1 MAMVWLTSRCGWF
14 FSVKGT
20 IFGQVNAVDR
30 VRWRMGMMCFF
41 FVVGRWYTVYLFF
54 GNIGNNNIFPNDSTS
69 PCHFFKTGL
78 NHFCAIRPED
88 STQCRTMESESF
100 ASRNSFKW
108 CGVAWKFLDKVKC
121 KARGDCHEG
130 FLVILTVDRH
140 GSWCLNWVF
149 SAFFWWGKKAK
160 TVLEPSTTA
169 LKQSLLLH
177 RMPSMNSLRFFI
189 EVWTGDGRVIG
200 LGFVDSQPL
209 QCTTSPKEKPRRVRT
224 A

>member
-1 MAMVWLTSRCGWF
+1 MIFFRWRERFLGRSTQLTESDGEWEWCVCVF
-14 FSVKGT
+14 FLL
-20 IFGQVNAVDR
+20 AVDILYIYFLETLGITTSF
-30 VRWRMGMMCFF
+30 RMI
-41 FVVGRWYTVYLFF
+41 LPAPA
-54 GNIGNNNIFPNDSTS
+54 ILL
-69 PCHFFKTGL
+69 KKGL
-78 NHFCAIRPED
+78 NHFCAIRPEH

-177 RMPSMNSLRFFI
+177 RMPSTNSLRFFI

-209 QCTTSPKEKPRRVRT
+209 QCTTSPKEKPRRVLT